1 MLAYFSSGF
10 NISFTSLHMCRSKYA
25 ELNYWVISYYLHP
38 QLYLYIQVEE
48 EELHSQIAALNTQ
61 LESLTAKFDE
71 KDRELVAQERQIKEM
86 KNMNAALENQ
96 LTEYVDALKHQ
107 KKVST
112 P

>member
-1 MLAYFSSGF
+1 MPFVLTCYQSYFSLFYKEPSP
-10 NISFTSLHMCRSKYA
+10 
-25 ELNYWVISYYLHP
+25 ELNYWVIRYYLYP
-38 QLYLYIQVEE
+38 QLYLYIQVEV

-61 LESLTAKFDE
+61 LESLTTKSEE
-71 KDRELVAQERQIKEM
+71 KDCELVAQERQIREM

-96 LTEYVDALKHQ
+96 LTEYIDALKHQ